1 MKIRTDYVTNSSS
14 SSFIVGFKSEDN
26 IEKQLYDSMMNYN
39 SRYDTVLNDI
49 KNERNRLTK
58 EQALESFREEIEFDV
73 EWAIERKYQ
82 RQFGFDWLENSENKK
97 KVKAEISEKI
107 AKLCDEFKDKIKDY
121 EFLAEVEYSD
131 HCDGDLEHE
140 IMPYLD
146 CTLKSFS
153 HH

>member
-82 RQFGFDWLENSENKK
+82 RQFSFDWLENSENKK